1 MGDALRGRPRINK
14 RKVLLWGRPAGN
26 GGDEVNNGTV
36 VSTDDQS
43 TAGFQYSKAVAAGEI
58 TEITVT
64 ITVQWDK
71 TPSFASGHSARLNK
85 VLEVAT
91 NKLLEE
97 KVISPGESPSAVL
110 DELKDMVQ
118 SDDYAKYARR
128 YGVPETPGGG
138 YNRTAI
144 FNAIMREGNL
154 AGQGGG
160 PGTAGNLNS
169 YEVAG
174 PLTGIRVGNLG
185 RVTRIS
191 GKELASTSADDY
203 GLSIDAIDG
212 STRAYEYDMGISDS
226 KIPQGAPRNQVSLDL
241 LLLSNAIHTLYS
253 AVVGA
258 RFNDKLEAMVNG
270 IICCILSSASGYMST
285 GTEPEGAQGGLG
297 DRINSGISD
306 PTVLALWAGDVNPTT
321 RVREPGLPFASDPT
335 AVDYGAKLL
344 KSGCPRI
351 EPPVAYTFL
360 QKCIDVLLQNDG
372 ANFFET
378 RIPLKR
384 ADLDDRDPSA
394 ISYPVSEICFGP
406 KQAWLGPPGSQDAH
420 PLRERAF
427 MFGTGFSTTLG
438 AEVVQIAGSFIE
450 ERALLENEAPGAAP
464 LVTAETTI
472 SFLGFEEVANF
483 IRESQVTLPKFIAP
497 HVANSKSHRRYIGY
511 VHLRHAELR
520 RPVFA
525 CIVNSFIAE
534 NIQRVAEENHG
545 ARNGREIGEDATFGR
560 LLGKI
565 NRLSYGAEGEALR
578 RLVEPYLV
586 RVSTTNPYNV
596 ATLMHYD
603 QWFLPTTLFSSIET
617 QCCAEILHTSHTRPK
632 KFNRREGQLRQPTDT
647 VAARIRSKNYEG
659 ELTFEKIYNLTRPNM
674 RNALE
679 GHIISLLMSV
689 NRFDDVSTTQFP
701 FSYTTDC

>member
-14 RKVLLWGRPAGN
+14 RKVLLWGRPAGD
-26 GGDEVNNGTV
+26 GSEEVNNGTV
-36 VSTDDQS
+36 TSTDEQS
-43 TAGFQYSKAVAAGEI
+43 TAGFLYSKQVDAGEI

-71 TPSFASGHSARLNK
+71 TPSFSSGHSARLNK

-97 KVISPGESPSAVL
+97 KVISPGENPSAVL
-110 DELKDMVQ
+110 DELRDMVQ
-118 SDDYAKYARR
+118 SDNIAKYARR
-128 YGVPETPGGG
+128 YGVPVNPGGG
-138 YNRTAI
+138 YNLTAI
-144 FNAIMREGNL
+144 FSAIMREGNL
-154 AGQGGG
+154 AGQGGAGG
-160 PGTAGNLNS
+160 PGTAVNLNS

-203 GLSIDAIDG
+203 GLSVDAIDG

-241 LLLSNAIHTLYS
+241 PLFPNAIHPLYS

-270 IICCILSSASGYMST
+270 IICCILSSASGYMGT
-285 GTEPEGAQGGLG
+285 GTEPEGAGGRGG
-297 DRINSGISD
+297 DINNGISD

-351 EPPVAYTFL
+351 EPPIAYTFL

-378 RIPLKR
+378 RIPLRR

-394 ISYPVSEICFGP
+394 IPYPVSEICFGP

-450 ERALLENEAPGAAP
+450 ERALREDGAQGDAQ
-464 LVTAETTI
+464 TTI
-472 SFLGFEEVANF
+472 SLLRPNQVANF
-483 IRESQVTLPKFIAP
+483 IR
-497 HVANSKSHRRYIGY
+497 KS
-511 VHLRHAELR
+511 
-520 RPVFA
+520 
-525 CIVNSFIAE
+525 
-534 NIQRVAEENHG
+534 
-545 ARNGREIGEDATFGR
+545 
-560 LLGKI
+560 
-565 NRLSYGAEGEALR
+565 
-578 RLVEPYLV
+578 
-586 RVSTTNPYNV
+586 
-596 ATLMHYD
+596 
-603 QWFLPTTLFSSIET
+603 
-617 QCCAEILHTSHTRPK
+617 
-632 KFNRREGQLRQPTDT
+632 
-647 VAARIRSKNYEG
+647 
-659 ELTFEKIYNLTRPNM
+659 
-674 RNALE
+674 
-679 GHIISLLMSV
+679 
-689 NRFDDVSTTQFP
+689 
-701 FSYTTDC
+701 